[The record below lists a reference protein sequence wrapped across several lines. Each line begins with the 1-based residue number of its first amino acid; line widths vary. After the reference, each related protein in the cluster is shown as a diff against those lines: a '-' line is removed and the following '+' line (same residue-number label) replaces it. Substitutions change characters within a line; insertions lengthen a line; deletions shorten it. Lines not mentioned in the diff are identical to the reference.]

1 VRRRAGP
8 LVTSL
13 LVGAAIST
21 AAVATAATP
30 ASADCGGPTIRSEP
44 LEVAAGDEVTITGEA
59 MGDNCYD
66 TGPPPAGQGVLGKPL
81 RDLEVVVQQ
90 GDAEHVLARGGA
102 DDDYAF
108 EVTVTVPADLAPG
121 EAVVLVRR
129 RDGDPVS
136 AGQPLRVT
144 AGAEV
149 GQGAGVAAVE
159 VVAFGPEEDDDPV
172 QVPDRPRRARAGDG
186 PGTGLILLSSV
197 FVLALVAGVAL
208 AVSAWHRREIPPVS

>member
-8 LVTSL
+8 LATSL

-21 AAVATAATP
+21 AAVANAADP
-30 ASADCGGPTIRSEP
+30 ATADCSGPTVRSAP

-66 TGPPPAGQGVLGKPL
+66 TGPPPAGQGALGKPL

-102 DDDYAF
+102 DEDYAF
-108 EVTVTVPADLAPG
+108 EVTVTVPADLEPG
-121 EAVVLVRR
+121 EAVVLVRH
-129 RDGDPVS
+129 RDGDQVS
-136 AGQPLRVT
+136 AGQPLSVRD
-144 AGAEV
+144 GPDV

-159 VVAFGPEEDDDPV
+159 VVEFGPEDDDDPV

-186 PGTGLILLSSV
+186 PGTGLILLTSA
-197 FVLALVAGVAL
+197 FALALVAGVAL
-208 AVSAWHRREIPPVS
+208 AVAAWHRREIPPRS